1 LLLRR
6 SAGFSKNSDADSRID
21 DQAAPLAAVDL
32 EPWRS
37 TVANVT
43 VIGYET
49 THGSDLRGSRL
60 SALET
65 IAPSETVLDSILED
79 DDSDAQHWGRRSEI
93 EVARK
98 TGNPCWTLC
107 GKLVYIPTSRP
118 PKRCQVCADIAGR
131 GRRGRD

>member
-1 LLLRR
+1 MLLRR

-65 IAPSETVLDSILED
+65 IAPSETILDSILED

-131 GRRGRD
+131 DRRGRD